1 MIRAALFLLLS
12 LCAASRAD
20 GPILIIQSAEQAVLR
35 FREARI
41 TLTPVITSRVTE
53 ALGHGISSADFLT
66 VRRMQPRDFQS
77 PLADSIVRAAAKAR
91 PIYGTFAPVTE
102 TKHDTWRLNYGTATL
117 PGVVVYLDAMTG
129 EVLCIYELLEG

>member
-1 MIRAALFLLLS
+1 MIRVVLILLFT
-12 LCAASRAD
+12 LCAASGAD
-20 GPILIIQSAEQAVLR
+20 GPVPVIRSAEQAVFR
-35 FREARI
+35 FREARA
-41 TLTPVITSRVTE
+41 TLTPVITPRVTE

-66 VRRMQPRDFQS
+66 VRRMQPRDFLP

-117 PGVVVYLDAMTG
+117 PGVVIYLDAMTG